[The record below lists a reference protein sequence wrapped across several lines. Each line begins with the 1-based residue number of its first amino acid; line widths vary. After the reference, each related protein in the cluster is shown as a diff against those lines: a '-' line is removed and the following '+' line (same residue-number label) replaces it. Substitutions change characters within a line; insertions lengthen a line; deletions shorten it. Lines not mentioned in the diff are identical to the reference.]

1 MMRYFFCATIIGFV
15 LVTANVATAQE
26 NTNARTS
33 IINKNFDLDIEDK
46 RIVEQDYQSNAAI
59 SYGEINSSSVSLQI
73 GAGVSAQTVNM
84 RLQNI
89 QGEVRFRGN
98 WEPLRQK
105 LRSHPSFNSL

>member
-1 MMRYFFCATIIGFV
+1 MRCFLCATIIGFV

-26 NTNARTS
+26 TTNTRTS

-59 SYGEINSSSVSLQI
+59 SYGEINSGSVSLQI

-89 QGEVRFRGN
+89 QGQVRLRGN
-98 WEPLRQK
+98 WELLRQK
-105 LRSHPSFNSL
+105 LRSHPSLNSL